1 MERKSQQ
8 LGGVLLLSM
17 GLVSGG
23 TSASQA
29 NSASDALDSG
39 AVVEMVVINRTP
51 GTVTAYVEWRGAGGR
66 VPLGEVR
73 GRETRTFVTPHR
85 DLEFRLSLNVLST
98 PPALTGAATR
108 RRQPTQS
115 FVTVYPGERY
125 EWEIRQ
131 TYPTIEL
138 FYIRLPRTSRLA
150 GEAIPAG
157 AVIPAAAP
165 ASRPVAGDLLRV
177 ECFSPQAQD
186 ARIAEG
192 FFEGAGGG
200 ELLLSVGLQN
210 QRVAVPVV
218 NVTRVEVR
226 RPRSR
231 SREGGLIGALLGA
244 AAGAVIGDSKYERE
258 SSLHLRREIYGIAG
272 GIAGALGGL
281 ALGAGIG
288 SFINTDDWLEVPQ
301 NWVVQYSESGS
312 TTPEDSARAMGCLS
326 PVTDTR

>member
-1 MERKSQQ
+1 MERRSQQ

-23 TSASQA
+23 ASASQA
-29 NSASDALDSG
+29 NAASDGIDSG

-73 GRETRTFVTPHR
+73 GRQTRIFVTPHR

-98 PPALTGAATR
+98 PPVLTGAATR
-108 RRQPTQS
+108 RREPTQS

-138 FYIRLPRTSRLA
+138 FYLRVPRTSRLA
-150 GEAIPAG
+150 GDMIRAR

-165 ASRPVAGDLLRV
+165 GSRPSAGDLLRV

-186 ARIAEG
+186 AIAEG

-200 ELLLSVGLQN
+200 ELLLSVGLQS

-244 AAGAVIGDSKYERE
+244 AAGAVIGDSNYERE

-288 SFINTDDWLEVPQ
+288 SFINTDVWLEVPQ

>member
-1 MERKSQQ
+1 M
-8 LGGVLLLSM
+8 
-17 GLVSGG
+17 
-23 TSASQA
+23 
-29 NSASDALDSG
+29 
-39 AVVEMVVINRTP
+39 
-51 GTVTAYVEWRGAGGR
+51 
-66 VPLGEVR
+66 
-73 GRETRTFVTPHR
+73 TPHR

-165 ASRPVAGDLLRV
+165 GSRPVAGDLLRV

-226 RPRSR
+226 KPRSR
-231 SREGGLIGALLGA
+231 SREGALLGA

-288 SFINTDDWLEVPQ
+288 SFINTMTGLRCPRTGWCNTRSRSRRHPK
-301 NWVVQYSESGS
+301 
-312 TTPEDSARAMGCLS
+312 S
-326 PVTDTR
+326 PTVRWDA